1 MALSESQQKP
11 QPELQHPPM
20 PGSGEPGVP
29 LSGSAH
35 LTPLPQSI
43 LGPHH
48 PLLSTQQTLL
58 SPMGKWNRRC
68 FSPRKLMPQQK
79 GFCSVCLTCGP
90 CSLCCLPDK
99 LLFILQS
106 TAQ

>member
-11 QPELQHPPM
+11 PPELQHPPM

-35 LTPLPQSI
+35 LTPLPQSL

-58 SPMGKWNRRC
+58 SPMGKWNRRYFPLESSC
-68 FSPRKLMPQQK
+68 PSRK
-79 GFCSVCLTCGP
+79 GSAVSV
-90 CSLCCLPDK
+90 
-99 LLFILQS
+99 
-106 TAQ
+106 